1 MKILGILLVF
11 VGAIRITHL
20 YILRLKDQL
29 KFLQDWEKIFRC
41 WKDWIE
47 RYSYSLDE
55 LIYQTTVDPLT
66 SKLNNTY
73 FLKDKTVSQL
83 IDSLSEDVTIPADDI
98 TIVMDL
104 LGEFGG
110 SVMEHELA
118 GLDRS
123 IDKLQ
128 LKITERE
135 KTVRERAG
143 LLYKLVPLLCGALA
157 VILW

>member
-1 MKILGILLVF
+1 M
-11 VGAIRITHL
+11 
-20 YILRLKDQL
+20 
-29 KFLQDWEKIFRC
+29 
-41 WKDWIE
+41 
-47 RYSYSLDE
+47 
-55 LIYQTTVDPLT
+55 
-66 SKLNNTY
+66 
-73 FLKDKTVSQL
+73 
-83 IDSLSEDVTIPADDI
+83 
-98 TIVMDL
+98 MDL